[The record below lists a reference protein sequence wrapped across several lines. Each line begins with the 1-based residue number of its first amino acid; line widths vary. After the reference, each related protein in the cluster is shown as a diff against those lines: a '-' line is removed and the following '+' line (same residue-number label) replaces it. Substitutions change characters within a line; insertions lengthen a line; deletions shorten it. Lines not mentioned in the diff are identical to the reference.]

1 MVSVESYDLWT
12 LLAGPVTSSAELR
25 MTYEKKIQDS
35 STSSESAPSD
45 ANLFWAVIGAYCRGP
60 GVQHT
65 GQGERRQA
73 VEEGVFGRGFNS
85 VRLSSATS
93 TWSEFAGDSALQKV
107 L

>member
-12 LLAGPVTSSAELR
+12 LLAGPVTSSAELW
-25 MTYEKKIQDS
+25 M
-35 STSSESAPSD
+35 TSSESAPSD